1 MSDEAVMRWDPYS
14 LASDLEFDVFW
25 KRHLA
30 QRQRRLLLV
39 VGKGFDV
46 RALETAR
53 RLHALG
59 ADVDVWLLAFHNGQD
74 DSALRR
80 QRTDENAEGLGKL
93 FPEDRVKEVSI
104 NLGGAFED
112 PIASRTTYEQILAAG
127 DAMAYDDVVVDISA
141 MPRMVAMTSVAVL
154 LYWLDHPPEGNRC
167 VNLHV
172 TTAESVTADLGAGQG
187 SLRDQVSFVRGFSG
201 ELTALTTKD
210 LPNVWFPVLGENQ
223 RDRLDKIHQKV
234 TPDEICPVV
243 PFPSRSPRR
252 GDEIIYEHRELLF
265 DTFQV
270 EPRNILL
277 ACEYNPFE
285 AYKQVF
291 EAMDRYRLALNVLG
305 GCKAF
310 VSPLSSKLLSIAVLL
325 ACYDHLY
332 GQISGKRL
340 KVGIPYVETATYA
353 DPVQNPN
360 DPFELYSMWIRG
372 EWEVVEKPDVKVDH
386 VVTDMI
392 IVETEAEIA
401 AGPVSAL
408 DDQQKPETGATL
420 PIG

>member
-1 MSDEAVMRWDPYS
+1 MSDEAVMRWDPYA
-14 LASDLEFDVFW
+14 LASGADFDVFW

-30 QRQRRLLLV
+30 QRKRRLLLV
-39 VGKGFDV
+39 LGKGFDV

-53 RLHALG
+53 RLCDLG
-59 ADVDVWLLAFHNGQD
+59 ADLDVWLLAFHNGQE
-74 DSALRR
+74 DSELR
-80 QRTDENAEGLGKL
+80 QARTNENVEGLGRL
-93 FPEDRVKEVSI
+93 VPRSRIAEVGI
-104 NLGGAFED
+104 DLGGAFED
-112 PIASRTTYEQILAAG
+112 PIASLKTYEQIRAAG
-127 DAMAYDDVVVDISA
+127 DATAYDDVIVDISA

-154 LYWLDHPPEGNRC
+154 LHWLDNPADPTKC

-172 TTAESVTADLGAGQG
+172 TTAESVTADLAAGRG

-210 LPNVWFPVLGENQ
+210 LPHVWFPVLGESQ
-223 RDRLDKIHQKV
+223 RDRLDRIHQKL

-243 PFPSRSPRR
+243 PFPSRAPRR

-265 DTFQV
+265 DNFQV

-291 EAMDRYRLALNVLG
+291 EAMDRYRRALNELG

-325 ACYDHLY
+325 ACYDHLF
-332 GQISGKRL
+332 GQIPGKRL
-340 KVGIPYVETATYA
+340 KVGIPYVETASYA
-353 DPVQNPN
+353 DPVQKPD

-372 EWEVVEKPDVKVDH
+372 EWEIIDTPQATANEEGTDLLVVETDTAFTAKP
-386 VVTDMI
+386 
-392 IVETEAEIA
+392 
-401 AGPVSAL
+401 
-408 DDQQKPETGATL
+408 
-420 PIG
+420 

>member
-1 MSDEAVMRWDPYS
+1 MRWDPYS
-14 LASDLEFDVFW
+14 LASGADFNVFW

-30 QRQRRLLLV
+30 QRERRLLLV
-39 VGKGFDV
+39 IGKGFDV

-59 ADVDVWLLAFHNGQD
+59 ADVHIWLLAFHNGQP
-74 DSALRR
+74 DSGLRQARTGGNVTELR
-80 QRTDENAEGLGKL
+80 QL
-93 FPEDRVKEVSI
+93 FPAGRIKEI
-104 NLGGAFED
+104 DLDLGGAFQD
-112 PIASRTTYEQILAAG
+112 PIASLRTYEQIRGAG
-127 DAMAYDDVVVDISA
+127 DPGEYNDVVVDISA

-154 LYWLDHPPEGNRC
+154 LHRLDNPLVHGEC

-201 ELTALTTKD
+201 ELTAQTTKD
-210 LPNVWFPVLGENQ
+210 LPHVWFPVLGERQ
-223 RDRLDKIHQKV
+223 RDRLDRIHQKL

-243 PFPSRSPRR
+243 PFPSREPRR

-291 EAMDRYRLALNVLG
+291 EAMDRYRRALNELG

-325 ACYDHLY
+325 ACYDHLF
-332 GQISGKRL
+332 GEVPGKRL
-340 KVGIPYVETATYA
+340 KVGIPYVETATYD
-353 DPVQNPN
+353 DPVQTTD
-360 DPFELYSMWIRG
+360 DPFELYSLWIRG
-372 EWEVVEKPDVKVDH
+372 EWEIVAGAMAEEDTASTELVVVD
-386 VVTDMI
+386 
-392 IVETEAEIA
+392 
-401 AGPVSAL
+401 
-408 DDQQKPETGATL
+408 KNTG
-420 PIG
+420 PIGH

>member
-1 MSDEAVMRWDPYS
+1 MRWDPYS
-14 LASDLEFDVFW
+14 LTSDKEFDVFW

-30 QRQRRLLLV
+30 LRERRLLLV

-53 RLHALG
+53 RLQALG
-59 ADVDVWLLAFHNGQD
+59 ADIDVWLLAFHNGQE
-74 DSALRR
+74 DSVLRR
-80 QRTDENAEGLGKL
+80 KRTDENVEGLGKL
-93 FPEDRVKEVSI
+93 FPANRIKEVLI
-104 NLGGAFED
+104 DLGGAFQD
-112 PIASRTTYEQILAAG
+112 PIASLKTYEEIRAAG

-141 MPRMVAMTSVAVL
+141 MPRMVAMTCVAVL
-154 LYWLDHPPEGNRC
+154 LHWLDNPPGGDKC

-172 TTAESVTADLGAGQG
+172 TTAESVTADLAAGQG

-210 LPNVWFPVLGENQ
+210 LPHVWFPVLGENQ
-223 RDRLDKIHQKV
+223 RDRLDRIHQKV

-291 EAMDRYRLALNVLG
+291 EAMDRYRRALNELG

-332 GQISGKRL
+332 GQIPGKRL

-353 DPVQNPN
+353 DPVQKPD

-372 EWEVVEKPDVKVDH
+372 EWEAIGGPEVAADQAG
-386 VVTDMI
+386 TDLL
-392 IVETEAEIA
+392 IVPGLESD
-401 AGPVSAL
+401 P
-408 DDQQKPETGATL
+408 TGVA
-420 PIG
+420 

>member
-14 LASDLEFDVFW
+14 LTSGTEFNVFW
-25 KRHLA
+25 KQHLS
-30 QRQRRLLLV
+30 QRPRRLLLV

-53 RLHALG
+53 RLQALD
-59 ADVDVWLLAFHNGQD
+59 ADIDVWLLAFQNGQD
-74 DSALRR
+74 DSTLRR
-80 QRTDENAEGLGKL
+80 TKTDENARGLGEL
-93 FPEDRVKEVSI
+93 FPVDRIKEVLI
-104 NLGGAFED
+104 DLGGAFQD
-112 PIASRTTYEQILAAG
+112 PIASLKTYEQIRSAG
-127 DAMAYDDVVVDISA
+127 NAMDYDDVVVDISA

-154 LYWLDHPPEGNRC
+154 LHWLDNPPGGDKC

-172 TTAESVTADLGAGQG
+172 TTAESVTADLAVGQG

-201 ELTALTTKD
+201 ELTALTSKD
-210 LPNVWFPVLGENQ
+210 LPNVWFPVLGEDQ
-223 RDRLDKIHQKV
+223 RDRLDRIHQKL

-252 GDEIIYEHRELLF
+252 GDEIVFQHRELLF

-285 AYKQVF
+285 AYKQIF
-291 EAMDRYRLALNVLG
+291 EAMDRYRRALNELG

-332 GQISGKRL
+332 GEIPGKRL

-372 EWEVVEKPDVKVDH
+372 EWEMIDSPKDVANK
-386 VVTDMI
+386 
-392 IVETEAEIA
+392 
-401 AGPVSAL
+401 AGA
-408 DDQQKPETGATL
+408 D
-420 PIG
+420 

>member
-1 MSDEAVMRWDPYS
+1 MRWDPYS
-14 LASDLEFDVFW
+14 LTSDAEFGAFW

-30 QRQRRLLLV
+30 QRERRLLLV
-39 VGKGFDV
+39 LGKGFDV

-53 RLHALG
+53 RLHELG
-59 ADVDVWLLAFHNGQD
+59 ANVDIWLLAFHNGQE

-80 QRTDENAEGLGKL
+80 ARTAQNVEGLGKL
-93 FPEDRVKEVSI
+93 FPPDQIQEVEI
-104 NLGGAFED
+104 DIGGAFD
-112 PIASRTTYEQILAAG
+112 SPVASRNTYTQLRTAG
-127 DAMAYDDVVVDISA
+127 DPTLYDDVIVDISA
-141 MPRMVAMTSVAVL
+141 MPRMVAMTSIAVL
-154 LYWLDHPPEGNRC
+154 LKWLDDAASSGGC

-172 TTAESVTADLGAGQG
+172 AIAESVTADLAAGQG
-187 SLRDQVSFVRGFSG
+187 SLREQVSFVRGFSG
-201 ELTALTTKD
+201 ELTAQTTKD
-210 LPNVWFPVLGENQ
+210 LPHVWFPVLGENQ
-223 RDRLDKIHQKV
+223 RDRLDKIHQNL

-243 PFPSRSPRR
+243 PFPSREPRR

-291 EAMDRYRLALNVLG
+291 EAMDRYRRALNALG

-325 ACYDHLY
+325 ACYDHLF
-332 GQISGKRL
+332 GEVPGKRL

-353 DPVQNPN
+353 DPVQKPG
-360 DPFELYSMWIRG
+360 DPFDLYSMWIRG
-372 EWEVVEKPDVKVDH
+372 EWELVDKPA
-386 VVTDMI
+386 TL
-392 IVETEAEIA
+392 
-401 AGPVSAL
+401 GPAVSA
-408 DDQQKPETGATL
+408 GAGL
-420 PIG
+420 LAMDGEPGGLA

>member
-1 MSDEAVMRWDPYS
+1 MRWDPYS
-14 LASDLEFDVFW
+14 LTGDTEFHAFW
-25 KRHLA
+25 TRHLA
-30 QRQRRLLLV
+30 QRDRRLLLIL
-39 VGKGFDV
+39 GRGFDV

-53 RLHALG
+53 RLSGLA
-59 ADVDVWLLAFHNGQD
+59 ADVDVWLLAFHNGQE

-80 QRTDENAEGLGKL
+80 ARTDQNACDLAKL
-93 FPEDRVKEVSI
+93 IPADRIRQVDI
-104 NLGGAFED
+104 DIGGAFD
-112 PIASRTTYEQILAAG
+112 APVASRNTYLQLRAAG
-127 DAMAYDDVVVDISA
+127 DPTAYDDVIVDISA

-154 LYWLDHPPEGNRC
+154 LKWLDDAATADRC

-172 TTAESVTADLGAGQG
+172 ATAESVRADIAAGQG

-201 ELTALTTKD
+201 ELTAQTSKE
-210 LPNVWFPVLGENQ
+210 LPHVWFPVLGENQ
-223 RDRLDKIHQKV
+223 RDRLDTIHQSL

-243 PFPSRSPRR
+243 PFPSRAPRR

-291 EAMDRYRLALNVLG
+291 QAMDRYRRALSAMG

-325 ACYDHLY
+325 ACYDHLF
-332 GQISGKRL
+332 GDVPGKRL

-353 DPVQNPN
+353 DPVQKPD
-360 DPFELYSMWIRG
+360 DPFELYTMWIRG
-372 EWEVVEKPDVKVDH
+372 EWEQVGDPAQHLAQDKAADTLVAKVQD
-386 VVTDMI
+386 
-392 IVETEAEIA
+392 
-401 AGPVSAL
+401 GG
-408 DDQQKPETGATL
+408 ETG
-420 PIG
+420 

>member
-1 MSDEAVMRWDPYS
+1 MRWDPYS
-14 LASDLEFDVFW
+14 LTSDAKFDEFW

-30 QRQRRLLLV
+30 QRERRLLLV
-39 VGKGFDV
+39 LGKGFDV

-53 RLHALG
+53 RLSELG
-59 ADVDVWLLAFHNGQD
+59 ANVDIWLLAFNNGQE

-80 QRTDENAEGLGKL
+80 ARTTQNAEILAKL
-93 FPEDRVKEVSI
+93 FPSENIQEVNI
-104 NLGGAFED
+104 DIGGAFD
-112 PIASRTTYEQILAAG
+112 SPAASTSTYEQLRAAG
-127 DAMAYDDVVVDISA
+127 DPTSYDDVIVDISA

-154 LYWLDHPPEGNRC
+154 LRWIDDAAAGPRC

-172 TTAESVTADLGAGQG
+172 TVAESVTADLAAGQG
-187 SLRDQVSFVRGFSG
+187 SLREQVSFVRGFSG
-201 ELTALTTKD
+201 ELTAQSTKH
-210 LPNVWFPVLGENQ
+210 LPHVWFPVLGEHQ
-223 RDRLDKIHQKV
+223 RDRLDKIHQSL

-243 PFPSRSPRR
+243 PFPSLEPRR

-277 ACEYNPFE
+277 ASEYNPFE
-285 AYKQVF
+285 AYKQIF
-291 EAMDRYRLALNVLG
+291 EAMDRYRRALNTLG

-325 ACYDHLY
+325 ACYDHLF
-332 GQISGKRL
+332 GKVPPPRL

-353 DPVQNPN
+353 DPVQKPD

-372 EWEVVEKPDVKVDH
+372 EWELVDKPMAPEPTVA
-386 VVTDMI
+386 
-392 IVETEAEIA
+392 EAAESLTA
-401 AGPVSAL
+401 DGEA
-408 DDQQKPETGATL
+408 
-420 PIG
+420 IG

>member
-14 LASDLEFDVFW
+14 LTSDSEFEDFW
-25 KRHLA
+25 TRHLA
-30 QRQRRLLLV
+30 QRSRRLLLV

-53 RLHALG
+53 RLQALS
-59 ADVDVWLLAFHNGQD
+59 ADIDVWLLAFSNGQD
-74 DSALRR
+74 DSKLRR
-80 QRTDENAEGLGKL
+80 DRTERNVGGLRKL
-93 FPEDRVKEVSI
+93 FPANRIKEVLI
-104 NLGGAFED
+104 DLGGAFED
-112 PIASRTTYEQILAAG
+112 PIASLKTYEQLRSAG
-127 DAMAYDDVVVDISA
+127 DATAYDDVVVDISA

-154 LYWLDHPPEGNRC
+154 LHWLDNPPGKEKC

-172 TTAESVTADLGAGQG
+172 TTAESVNADLAVGQG

-201 ELTALTTKD
+201 ELTALTSQD
-210 LPNVWFPVLGENQ
+210 LPHVWFPVLGENQ
-223 RDRLDKIHQKV
+223 RDRLDKIYQKV
-234 TPDEICPVV
+234 TPDEICPIL

-291 EAMDRYRLALNVLG
+291 EAMDRYRQALDELG

-332 GQISGKRL
+332 GQIPGNRL
-340 KVGIPYVETATYA
+340 KVGIPYVETATYT
-353 DPVQNPN
+353 DPVQKPD

-372 EWEVVEKPDVKVDH
+372 EWEKVGNPGA
-386 VVTDMI
+386 T
-392 IVETEAEIA
+392 
-401 AGPVSAL
+401 AGPSA
-408 DDQQKPETGATL
+408 DDRPTG
-420 PIG
+420 P

>member
-1 MSDEAVMRWDPYS
+1 MSDGEAVMRWDPYS
-14 LASDLEFDVFW
+14 LTGDAKFNIFW

-30 QRQRRLLLV
+30 ERERRILLV

-53 RLHALG
+53 RLHGLG
-59 ADVDVWLLAFHNGQD
+59 ANVHVWLLAFHNGQQ

-80 QRTDENAEGLGKL
+80 ARTEKNVEGLGKL
-93 FPEDRVKEVSI
+93 FPPERIMEVDI

-112 PIASRTTYEQILAAG
+112 PVASRQTYEKIRAAG
-127 DAMAYDDVVVDISA
+127 DPTLYDDVIVDISA

-154 LYWLDHPPEGNRC
+154 LRGLDIASATGRC

-172 TTAESVTADLGAGQG
+172 TTAESVTSDLAAGQG
-187 SLRDQVSFVRGFSG
+187 SLKDQVSFVRGFSG
-201 ELTALTTKD
+201 ELTSQTTKN
-210 LPNVWFPVLGENQ
+210 LPHVWFPVLGESQ
-223 RDRLDKIHQKV
+223 RDRLDRIHQKL

-243 PFPSRSPRR
+243 PFPSREPRR

-291 EAMDRYRLALNVLG
+291 EAMDRYRRALNTLG

-325 ACYDHLY
+325 ACYDHLF
-332 GQISGKRL
+332 GEVPGKRL

-353 DPVQNPN
+353 DPVQKPD
-360 DPFELYSMWIRG
+360 DPFELYSMWVRG
-372 EWEVVEKPDVKVDH
+372 EWE
-386 VVTDMI
+386 
-392 IVETEAEIA
+392 IVAGTA
-401 AGPVSAL
+401 ADAGMSDERNV
-408 DDQQKPETGATL
+408 
-420 PIG
+420 

>member
-1 MSDEAVMRWDPYS
+1 MRWDPYS
-14 LASDLEFDVFW
+14 LASDQEFHVFW

-74 DSALRR
+74 DSTLRR
-80 QRTDENAEGLGKL
+80 GRTDANVEGLGKL
-93 FPEDRVKEVSI
+93 FPADRITEVPI
-104 NLGGAFED
+104 DLGGAFQD
-112 PIASRTTYEQILAAG
+112 PIASRTTYEQIRAAG
-127 DAMAYDDVVVDISA
+127 DAMSYDDVVVDISA

-154 LYWLDHPPEGNRC
+154 LHWLDYPTEGDKC

-210 LPNVWFPVLGENQ
+210 LPHVWFPVLGENQ
-223 RDRLDKIHQKV
+223 RDRLDRIHQKL

-243 PFPSRSPRR
+243 PFPARSPRR

-291 EAMDRYRLALNVLG
+291 EAMDRYRRALNVLG

-325 ACYDHLY
+325 ACYDHVY
-332 GQISGKRL
+332 GRISGKRL

-353 DPVQNPN
+353 DPAQNPD

-372 EWEVVEKPDVKVDH
+372 EWEVVDKPETMADH
-386 VVTDMI
+386 VVTDLT
-392 IVETEAEIA
+392 IVGTEAQTPTD
-401 AGPVSAL
+401 PVSAL
-408 DDQQKPETGATL
+408 DDWRKLETSASL
-420 PIG
+420 SIE

>member
-1 MSDEAVMRWDPYS
+1 MSDKAVMRWDPYS
-14 LASDLEFDVFW
+14 LTSDTEFDVFW

-30 QRQRRLLLV
+30 LRQRRLLLV

-53 RLHALG
+53 RLQALG
-59 ADVDVWLLAFHNGQD
+59 ADIDVWLLAFHNGQD
-74 DSALRR
+74 DSALR
-80 QRTDENAEGLGKL
+80 QKRTDENVKGLGKL
-93 FPEDRVKEVSI
+93 FPADRIKEI
-104 NLGGAFED
+104 LIDLGGAFED
-112 PIASRTTYEQILAAG
+112 PIASLKTYEQVRAAG
-127 DAMAYDDVVVDISA
+127 DATAYDDVVVDISA

-154 LYWLDHPPEGNRC
+154 LHWLDNPPDGDKC

-172 TTAESVTADLGAGQG
+172 TAAESVTADLGAGQG

-201 ELTALTTKD
+201 ELTGLTTQD
-210 LPNVWFPVLGENQ
+210 LPHVWFPVLGENQ
-223 RDRLDKIHQKV
+223 RDRLDRIHQKV

-291 EAMDRYRLALNVLG
+291 EAMDRYRRALNELG

-332 GQISGKRL
+332 GKIPGKRL

-353 DPVQNPN
+353 DPLQKLD

-372 EWEVVEKPDVKVDH
+372 EWEAIGDPEVAVDPPA
-386 VVTDMI
+386 TDPL
-392 IVETEAEIA
+392 IV
-401 AGPVSAL
+401 GGS
-408 DDQQKPETGATL
+408 ETG
-420 PIG
+420 PIRRA

>member
-1 MSDEAVMRWDPYS
+1 MRWDPYS
-14 LASDLEFDVFW
+14 LASGAEFDVFW

-30 QRQRRLLLV
+30 QRERRLLLV
-39 VGKGFDV
+39 IGKGFDV

-53 RLHALG
+53 RLHGLG
-59 ADVDVWLLAFHNGQD
+59 ADVHVWLLAFHNGQP
-74 DSALRR
+74 DSALR
-80 QRTDENAEGLGKL
+80 QSRTNGNVTGLHAL
-93 FPEDRVKEVSI
+93 FFADRIKEVDI
-104 NLGGAFED
+104 DLGGAFQD
-112 PIASRTTYEQILAAG
+112 PIASLKTYEEIRGAG
-127 DAMAYDDVVVDISA
+127 DPGEYDDVIVDISA

-154 LYWLDHPPEGNRC
+154 LHRLDNPPEADEC

-201 ELTALTTKD
+201 ELTAQTSKE
-210 LPNVWFPVLGENQ
+210 LPHVWFPVLGERQ
-223 RDRLDKIHQKV
+223 RDRVDRIHQKL

-243 PFPSRSPRR
+243 PFPSREPRR

-265 DTFQV
+265 DTLQV

-285 AYKQVF
+285 AYKRVF
-291 EAMDRYRLALNVLG
+291 EAMDRYRRALNELG

-325 ACYDHLY
+325 ACYDHLF
-332 GQISGKRL
+332 GKVPGKRL

-353 DPVQNPN
+353 DPVQTSD

-372 EWEVVEKPDVKVDH
+372 EWEIVGDTKVDDERASTDL
-386 VVTDMI
+386 VIVTGGTTGDS
-392 IVETEAEIA
+392 
-401 AGPVSAL
+401 AG
-408 DDQQKPETGATL
+408 
-420 PIG
+420 

>member
-1 MSDEAVMRWDPYS
+1 MSDSKAVMRWDPYS
-14 LASDLEFDVFW
+14 LTHEAEFSAFW

-30 QRQRRLLLV
+30 QRERRVLLV

-53 RLHALG
+53 RLHELNVN
-59 ADVDVWLLAFHNGQD
+59 VDVWLLAFHNGQE

-80 QRTDENAEGLGKL
+80 ARTASNVDGLGKL
-93 FPEDRVKEVSI
+93 FPQERIKEVDI
-104 NLGGAFED
+104 NLGGAFEE
-112 PIASRTTYEQILAAG
+112 PIASRETYEKIRNAG
-127 DAMAYDDVVVDISA
+127 DPTAYDDVIVDISA

-154 LYWLDHPPEGNRC
+154 LRGLDLAAETGGC

-172 TTAESVTADLGAGQG
+172 TTAESVTADLAAGQG

-201 ELTALTTKD
+201 ELTAQTSMD
-210 LPNVWFPVLGENQ
+210 LPHVWFPVLGESQ
-223 RDRLDKIHQKV
+223 RDRLDRIHQKL

-243 PFPSRSPRR
+243 PFPSREPRR
-252 GDEIIYEHRELLF
+252 GDEIIYEHREMLF

-291 EAMDRYRLALNVLG
+291 EAMDRYRRALNTLG

-325 ACYDHLY
+325 ACYDHLF
-332 GQISGKRL
+332 GDVPDKRL

-353 DPVQNPN
+353 DPVQKPD

-372 EWEVVEKPDVKVDH
+372 EWE
-386 VVTDMI
+386 
-392 IVETEAEIA
+392 IV
-401 AGPVSAL
+401 
-408 DDQQKPETGATL
+408 PETAADAGTL
-420 PIG
+420 DKRKV

>member
-14 LASDLEFDVFW
+14 LASDQEFDVFW

-46 RALETAR
+46 RALEAAR

-74 DSALRR
+74 DSSLRR
-80 QRTDENAEGLGKL
+80 ERTDANFEGLGKL
-93 FPEDRVKEVSI
+93 FPADRITEVQI
-104 NLGGAFED
+104 DLGGAFQD
-112 PIASRTTYEQILAAG
+112 PIASRTTYEQIRSAG
-127 DAMAYDDVVVDISA
+127 NAMAYDDVVVDISA

-154 LYWLDHPPEGNRC
+154 LHWLDYSTDGYKC

-210 LPNVWFPVLGENQ
+210 LPNVWFPVLGESQ
-223 RDRLDKIHQKV
+223 RDRLDRIHQKL

-291 EAMDRYRLALNVLG
+291 EAMDRYRRALNVLG

-325 ACYDHLY
+325 ACYDHVY

-353 DPVQNPN
+353 DPAQTP
-360 DPFELYSMWIRG
+360 DDSFELYSMWIRG
-372 EWEVVEKPDVKVDH
+372 EWEVVDKPEAMADH
-386 VVTDMI
+386 VVADLT
-392 IVETEAEIA
+392 IVVTEAQTA
-401 AGPVSAL
+401 ADPVSAL
-408 DDQQKPETGATL
+408 DD
-420 PIG
+420 

>member
-1 MSDEAVMRWDPYS
+1 MRWDPYS
-14 LASDLEFDVFW
+14 LTNDAEFCAFW

-30 QRQRRLLLV
+30 ERERRLLLV
-39 VGKGFDV
+39 LGKGFDV

-53 RLHALG
+53 RLHELG
-59 ADVDVWLLAFHNGQD
+59 ANVDIWLLAFHNSQT
-74 DSALRR
+74 DSALRSA
-80 QRTDENAEGLGKL
+80 RTAQNAEGLAKL
-93 FPEDRVKEVSI
+93 FPPDQIREVGI
-104 NLGGAFED
+104 EIGGAFD
-112 PIASRTTYEQILAAG
+112 SPMASRNTYTQLRAAG
-127 DAMAYDDVVVDISA
+127 DPSAYDDVIVDISA

-154 LYWLDHPPEGNRC
+154 LKWLDDTGSV

-172 TTAESVTADLGAGQG
+172 AIAESVTADLAVGQG
-187 SLRDQVSFVRGFSG
+187 SLREQVSFVRGFSG
-201 ELTALTTKD
+201 ELTAQTTKE
-210 LPNVWFPVLGENQ
+210 LPHVWFPVLGESQ
-223 RDRLDKIHQKV
+223 RDRLDRIHQSL

-243 PFPSRSPRR
+243 PFPSREPRR

-291 EAMDRYRLALNVLG
+291 EAMDRYRRALNTLG

-325 ACYDHLY
+325 ACYDHLF
-332 GQISGKRL
+332 GKIPGNRL

-353 DPVQNPN
+353 DPVQKPG

-372 EWEVVEKPDVKVDH
+372 EWELVDKPAVS
-386 VVTDMI
+386 
-392 IVETEAEIA
+392 
-401 AGPVSAL
+401 GPVVAEAADLLPAEVGSR
-408 DDQQKPETGATL
+408 GAA
-420 PIG
+420 